1 MNLNLYNT
9 MSINKTLLKIVGPI
23 TTIYWSQL
31 MEILPKVFNKKTY
44 NEEGYFLLDRDYIER
59 QIGLSRAD
67 QYNCDSS
74 LGQIG
79 VVEIS
84 ADNKDLIRVNS
95 TLMTSIIINE
105 DIEKIQAIV
114 DKLKLDSSTK
124 SANKKYANE
133 VQKKINK
140 EIKEKESDERK
151 SEKLKGYIR
160 NTRRKLEEYVEDP
173 NLLDLFSSWAESVCT
188 RYGFISNAIVEK
200 FYKELTTYTQNPDQI
215 QVLLDLG
222 IKTGYRDFDYV
233 KSYYED
239 KFKPRTLGGVSTQIQ
254 PISKGKTDKT
264 EYF

>member
-1 MNLNLYNT
+1 

-59 QIGLSRAD
+59 QIGLSRVD

-114 DKLKLDSSTK
+114 DKLKLDTATK
-124 SANKKYANE
+124 SANKKYASE
-133 VQKKINK
+133 IQKKINK
-140 EIKEKESDERK
+140 ELREKESDERK
-151 SEKLKGYIR
+151 NEKLKGYIR
-160 NTRRKLEEYVEDP
+160 NTRRKIETLTTDP
-173 NLLDLFSSWAESVCT
+173 NLVDLFGSWAESVCA
-188 RYGFISNAIVEK
+188 RYGFISNSIVEK
-200 FYKELTTYTQNPDQI
+200 FYNDLTSYSHNPDQVQI
-215 QVLLDLG
+215 LLDIG
-222 IKTGYRDFDYV
+222 IKTGYRDFEFV
-233 KSYYED
+233 KNNYED
-239 KFKPRTLGGVSTQIQ
+239 RVKPRTLGGVSTQIQ
-254 PISKGKTDKT
+254 PISKGKSDNT